1 MAVIMALCIIAFNI
15 LNNTSVIDAVY
26 ILSSY
31 TYGPIL
37 GFFTFGMISK
47 RAVRDKW
54 VPVVAAAAPILCF
67 ILGKNS
73 EALFRGYK
81 FCYEILI
88 LNAIFTIIGLT
99 IISKKDEIRI
109 AR

>member
-67 ILGKNS
+67 ILEKTQKHCSVVTNFATKYLS
-73 EALFRGYK
+73 SMPSLP
-81 FCYEILI
+81 L
-88 LNAIFTIIGLT
+88 LV
-99 IISKKDEIRI
+99 
-109 AR
+109 